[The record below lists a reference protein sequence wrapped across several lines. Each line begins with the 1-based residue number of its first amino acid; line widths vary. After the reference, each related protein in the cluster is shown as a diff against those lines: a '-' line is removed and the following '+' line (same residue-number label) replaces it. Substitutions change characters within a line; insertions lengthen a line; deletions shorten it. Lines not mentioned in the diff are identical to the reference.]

1 MEISIKKFKQF
12 ANMFAKA
19 KTFIHSGKVEL
30 DQQYS
35 GLRWDDPRYEDST
48 FKMRFKELVFKNTDS
63 LYKFTKIG
71 KTSGPVGVTSLQ
83 KNPQIGN
90 QLKLALAEPVKHGVA
105 LRLTKDNA
113 PDLVKLHKGVKLVP
127 KTIPEDYELP
137 YLINRQPI
145 EVLEGN
151 HTYRLVTSYNST
163 NYHRASI
170 LLVARDDDKLYDYV
184 DRGFFFDRF
193 EEKTATGKVIAHD
206 VVANELDVH
215 TMSIFALLKLQPK
228 LAEHLRN
235 GCFMHT
241 ADAQM
246 IRLKMEKRLNPK
258 LKAKYEEIRAYIEQ
272 DYQSNTSL
280 IVLNKLIKKEVE
292 RTTINQIT
300 LTQTSATYE
309 NISVEADD
317 LMEVLYKDL
326 NFSGE
331 FDIYTIVN
339 LYSEHIQ
346 ALADEL
352 APGEDGNTVSLP
364 KFRINGIEIEF
375 TCNKHMARKLNG
387 VRINK
392 TELQEAIYRAS
403 CHRTAE
409 EYLLFLKRISKMS
422 LRWHDVLANGLKVK
436 IHDGISYEEYNSASP
451 SSDAPAL
458 KFYICPEDKCIKLK
472 VSDDRGVRVS
482 LGKII
487 QRVATINKKTN
498 NRWSYSTGRS
508 RDIIWARN
516 ELVGALKDAST
527 FTKKEKAEDGTVTE
541 TTETLIT
548 KDDVLKIIKV
558 VNELKVKAIERSK
571 QFLATA
577 VKVTGAEEIEFLG
590 KRAYKV
596 KGSLREYAVIVETAK
611 VYDYETKQYRCI
623 VNDNHFRGA
632 GYDDVAAR
640 LYVLKNDSVM
650 QNKIGTLKGAAQPQY
665 ENHHDRDLPRRDVD
679 EIGVDL
685 SVIDQ
690 LELA

>member
-1 MEISIKKFKQF
+1 
-12 ANMFAKA
+12 MFAKA
-19 KTFIHSGKVEL
+19 KTLIHSGKVSL
-30 DQQYS
+30 DQSYS
-35 GLRWDDPRYEDST
+35 GLHWNDPNYEDKTYS
-48 FKMRFKELVFKNTDS
+48 MQFKELVFKTTDN
-63 LYKFTKIG
+63 LYKFTKTN
-71 KTSGPVGVTSLQ
+71 KTSGAVGVVTLQ
-83 KNPQIGN
+83 KNAQQGQP
-90 QLKLALAEPVKHGVA
+90 LKQALQEPSKYGTA
-105 LRLTKDNA
+105 LRIDKGNA
-113 PDLVKLHKGVKLVP
+113 PELVKLHKGLKLVP
-127 KTIPEDYELP
+127 KVIPGDYQLP
-137 YLINRQPI
+137 YLIDRAPI

-151 HTYRLVTSYNST
+151 HTYRIVTSYSKSGFSS
-163 NYHRASI
+163 AKI
-170 LLVARDDDKLYDYV
+170 VLVSRDDDKLYDYV
-184 DRGFFFDRF
+184 DRGFFYDRF
-193 EEKTATGKVIAHD
+193 EEKLSTGKIIYHD
-206 VVANELDVH
+206 VIANELDVH
-215 TMSIFALLKLQPK
+215 TMSIFALLRLQPK

-246 IRLKMEKRLNPK
+246 IRLKMEKRMSPK
-258 LKAKYEEIRAYIEQ
+258 LKAKYESIRAYIEQ

-280 IVLNKLIKKEVE
+280 IILNKLIKREVE
-292 RTTINQIT
+292 KTTINQIT
-300 LTQTSATYE
+300 ITQNTATYE

-317 LMEVLYKDL
+317 LLEVLYKDL

-331 FDIYTIVN
+331 FDIYTIVD
-339 LYSEHIQ
+339 LYSKHIQ
-346 ALADEL
+346 KLADEL
-352 APGEDGNTVSLP
+352 APGEDGATVSLP
-364 KFRINGIEIEF
+364 KFKVNGIEIEF

-403 CHRTAE
+403 CHRSAE

-436 IHDGISYEEYNSASP
+436 IHDGMSYEEYNSNSP
-451 SSDAPAL
+451 SSDAPSL
-458 KFYICPEDKCIKLK
+458 KFYICPEDKCIKIK
-472 VSDDRGVRVS
+472 VAEDRGVRVS
-482 LGKII
+482 LGKLI
-487 QRVATINKKTN
+487 QRVGTINKKTN
-498 NRWSYSTGRS
+498 NRWSYSNGRS
-508 RDIIWARN
+508 RDVIWARN
-516 ELVGALKDAST
+516 ELVGALKDACT
-527 FTKKEKAEDGTVTE
+527 FTKKTKAEDGTITE
-541 TTETLIT
+541 ETETLIT

-596 KGSLREYAVIVETAK
+596 KGSLREYAVVVETAK
-611 VYDYETKQYRCI
+611 VYDFETKQYRCI

-650 QNKIGTLKGAAQPQY
+650 QEKIGTLKGQAQPQY

-679 EIGVDL
+679 ELGVDL
-685 SVIDQ
+685 AVIDQ